1 MTNVLLSPKRANI
14 QSDTDQGDN
23 EQLQNAK
30 RIKIPLEEMKSVDM
44 DFVQLTART
53 LDLAG
58 PKTKHQNISLTY
70 LRQHPHL
77 WSLDTETKVTGFQH
91 KCFWNVSLN

>member
-1 MTNVLLSPKRANI
+1 MIMMSRSTSVTNVSLSPKRANI

-44 DFVQLTART
+44 DFVQLTERT
-53 LDLAG
+53 LDSAG
-58 PKTKHQNISLTY
+58 PKKTQKYY
-70 LRQHPHL
+70 LDLSATTPKLVVVGYR
-77 WSLDTETKVTGFQH
+77 
-91 KCFWNVSLN
+91 N